1 MVAGG
6 QDVNLMKVRGLVF
19 DPHTNMYIVILNDE
33 ENKEVLPIWIGKFE
47 ANAICFILEGITPP
61 RPMTHDLTK
70 SILDTLD
77 IKIIS
82 IVINNLKDNTYY
94 AKIHLSSQGSE
105 VVIDSRPSDAIALAL
120 RSSAPIFVSEDVLEK
135 RNAENL
141 DQWLKNLKPEDF
153 GKYLS

>member
-1 MVAGG
+1 M
-6 QDVNLMKVRGLVF
+6 NLMKVRGLVF

-33 ENKEVLPIWIGKFE
+33 ENKDVLPIWIGKFE

-105 VVIDSRPSDAIALAL
+105 VVVDSRPSDAIALAL

>member
-1 MVAGG
+1 MY
-6 QDVNLMKVRGLVF
+6 LMKVRGLVF

-135 RNAENL
+135 RNSENL
-141 DQWLKNLKPEDF
+141 DQWLKNLKPDDF
-153 GKYLS
+153 GKYMT

>member
-1 MVAGG
+1 
-6 QDVNLMKVRGLVF
+6 
-19 DPHTNMYIVILNDE
+19 
-33 ENKEVLPIWIGKFE
+33 
-47 ANAICFILEGITPP
+47 
-61 RPMTHDLTK
+61 MTHDLTK

-82 IVINNLKDNTYY
+82 IVINNLKENTYY
-94 AKIHLSSQGSE
+94 AKIHLSAQGSE

-153 GKYLS
+153 GKYLT

>member
-1 MVAGG
+1 M
-6 QDVNLMKVRGLVF
+6 NLMKVRGLVF

-61 RPMTHDLTK
+61 RPMTHDMTK

-82 IVINNLKDNTYY
+82 IVINNLKENTYY
-94 AKIHLSSQGSE
+94 AKIHLSAQGSE

>member
-1 MVAGG
+1 MY
-6 QDVNLMKVRGLVF
+6 LMKVRGLVF
-19 DPHTNMYIVILNDE
+19 DPHTNMYIVVLNDE

-82 IVINNLKDNTYY
+82 IVISNLKDNTYY
-94 AKIHLSSQGSE
+94 AKIHLSSHGSE
-105 VVIDSRPSDAIALAL
+105 VVVDSRPSDGIALAL
-120 RSSAPIFVSEDVLEK
+120 RAGAPIFVSEDVLEK
-135 RNAENL
+135 RNSENL

-153 GKYLS
+153 GKYLT

>member
-1 MVAGG
+1 MY
-6 QDVNLMKVRGLVF
+6 LMKVRGLVF
-19 DPHTNMYIVILNDE
+19 DPHTNMYIVVLNDE

-82 IVINNLKDNTYY
+82 IVISNLKDNTYY
-94 AKIHLSSQGSE
+94 AKIHLSSHGSE
-105 VVIDSRPSDAIALAL
+105 VVVDSRPSDGIALAL
-120 RSSAPIFVSEDVLEK
+120 RASAPIFVSEDVLEK
-135 RNAENL
+135 RNSENL

-153 GKYLS
+153 GKYLT

>member
-1 MVAGG
+1 MY
-6 QDVNLMKVRGLVF
+6 LMKVRGLVF

-33 ENKEVLPIWIGKFE
+33 MDKEILPIWIGKFE

-70 SILDTLD
+70 NVLDTLD
-77 IKIIS
+77 VKIIS

-94 AKIHLSSQGSE
+94 AKIHLLSRGSE

-120 RSSAPIFVSEDVLEK
+120 RASAPIFVAEDVLDK

-153 GKYLS
+153 GKYMT

>member
-1 MVAGG
+1 M
-6 QDVNLMKVRGLVF
+6 NLMKVRGLVF

-82 IVINNLKDNTYY
+82 IVINNLKENTYY

-153 GKYLS
+153 GKYLT

>member
-1 MVAGG
+1 
-6 QDVNLMKVRGLVF
+6 MKVRGLVF

-82 IVINNLKDNTYY
+82 IVINNLKENTYY
-94 AKIHLSSQGSE
+94 AKIHLSAQGSE

>member
-1 MVAGG
+1 
-6 QDVNLMKVRGLVF
+6 MKVRGLVF

-33 ENKEVLPIWIGKFE
+33 ENKDVLPIWIGKFE

-94 AKIHLSSQGSE
+94 AKIHLSSHGSE
-105 VVIDSRPSDAIALAL
+105 VVVDSRPSDAIALAL

>member
-1 MVAGG
+1 MY
-6 QDVNLMKVRGLVF
+6 LMKVRGLVF

-33 ENKEVLPIWIGKFE
+33 TDKEILPIWIGKFE

-70 SILDTLD
+70 NVLDTLD
-77 IKIIS
+77 VKIIS
-82 IVINNLKDNTYY
+82 VVINNLKDNTYY
-94 AKIHLSSQGSE
+94 AKIHLQAGGSE

-120 RSSAPIFVSEDVLEK
+120 RASAPIFVAEDVLDK
-135 RNAENL
+135 RNSENL

-153 GKYLS
+153 GKYMT

>member
-1 MVAGG
+1 MY
-6 QDVNLMKVRGLVF
+6 LMKVRGLVF

-33 ENKEVLPIWIGKFE
+33 TDKEILPIWIGKFE

-70 SILDTLD
+70 NVLDTLD
-77 IKIIS
+77 VKIIS

-94 AKIHLSSQGSE
+94 AKIHLQARGSE

-120 RSSAPIFVSEDVLEK
+120 RASAPIFVAEDVLEK
-135 RNAENL
+135 RNSENL

-153 GKYLS
+153 GKYMT

>member
-1 MVAGG
+1 M
-6 QDVNLMKVRGLVF
+6 NLMKVRGLVF

-135 RNAENL
+135 RNSENL

>member
-1 MVAGG
+1 
-6 QDVNLMKVRGLVF
+6 VNLMKVRGLVF

-82 IVINNLKDNTYY
+82 IVINNLKENTYY
-94 AKIHLSSQGSE
+94 AKIHLSAQGSE
-105 VVIDSRPSDAIALAL
+105 VVIDSRPSKIGVLAL

-153 GKYLS
+153 GKYLT

>member
-1 MVAGG
+1 MY
-6 QDVNLMKVRGLVF
+6 LMKVRGLVF

-33 ENKEVLPIWIGKFE
+33 MDKEILPIWIGKFE

-70 SILDTLD
+70 NVLDTLD
-77 IKIIS
+77 VKIIS

-94 AKIHLSSQGSE
+94 AKIHLLSRGSE

-120 RSSAPIFVSEDVLEK
+120 RASAPIFVADDVLDK

-153 GKYLS
+153 GKYMT

>member
-1 MVAGG
+1 MY
-6 QDVNLMKVRGLVF
+6 LMKVRGLVF

-33 ENKEVLPIWIGKFE
+33 TDKEILPIWIGKFE

-70 SILDTLD
+70 NVLDTLGV
-77 IKIIS
+77 KIIS

-94 AKIHLSSQGSE
+94 AKIHLQARGSE

-120 RSSAPIFVSEDVLEK
+120 RASAPIFVAEDVLEK
-135 RNAENL
+135 RNSENL

-153 GKYLS
+153 GKYMT

>member
-1 MVAGG
+1 MF
-6 QDVNLMKVRGLVF
+6 LMKVRGLVF

-47 ANAICFILEGITPP
+47 ANSICFILEGITPP

-82 IVINNLKDNTYY
+82 IVINNLKENTYY

-135 RNAENL
+135 RNSENL

-153 GKYLS
+153 GKYMT

>member
-1 MVAGG
+1 MY
-6 QDVNLMKVRGLVF
+6 LMKVRGLVF

-33 ENKEVLPIWIGKFE
+33 TDKEILPIWIGKFE

-70 SILDTLD
+70 NVLDTLGV
-77 IKIIS
+77 KIIS

-94 AKIHLSSQGSE
+94 AKIHLQSGGSE
-105 VVIDSRPSDAIALAL
+105 VVVDSRPSDAIALAL
-120 RSSAPIFVSEDVLEK
+120 RASAPIFVAEDVLEK
-135 RNAENL
+135 RNSENL

-153 GKYLS
+153 GKYMT

>member
-1 MVAGG
+1 M
-6 QDVNLMKVRGLVF
+6 NLMKVRGLVF

-33 ENKEVLPIWIGKFE
+33 ENKDVLPIWIGKFE
-47 ANAICFILEGITPP
+47 ANAICFILEGIIPP

-94 AKIHLSSQGSE
+94 AKIHLSSHGSE
-105 VVIDSRPSDAIALAL
+105 VVVDSRPSDAIALAL

>member
-1 MVAGG
+1 MY
-6 QDVNLMKVRGLVF
+6 LMKVRGLVF

-47 ANAICFILEGITPP
+47 ANAICFVLEGITPP

-70 SILDTLD
+70 SIMDTLD

-94 AKIHLSSQGSE
+94 AKIHLLSHGSE

-120 RSSAPIFVSEDVLEK
+120 KSNAPIFVSEEVLEK
-135 RNAENL
+135 RNSENL
-141 DQWLKNLKPEDF
+141 DQWLKNLRPEDF
-153 GKYLS
+153 GKFLT

>member
-1 MVAGG
+1 
-6 QDVNLMKVRGLVF
+6 MKVRGLVF

-61 RPMTHDLTK
+61 RPMTHDMTK

-82 IVINNLKDNTYY
+82 IVINNLKENTYY
-94 AKIHLSSQGSE
+94 AKIHLSAQGSE

>member
-1 MVAGG
+1 MY
-6 QDVNLMKVRGLVF
+6 LMKVRGLVF

-47 ANAICFILEGITPP
+47 ATSICFILEGITPP

-135 RNAENL
+135 RNSENL
-141 DQWLKNLKPEDF
+141 DQWLKNLKPDDF
-153 GKYLS
+153 GKYMT

>member
-1 MVAGG
+1 MY
-6 QDVNLMKVRGLVF
+6 LMKVRGLVF

-33 ENKEVLPIWIGKFE
+33 TDKEILPIWIGKFE

-70 SILDTLD
+70 NVLDTLD
-77 IKIIS
+77 VKIIS

-94 AKIHLSSQGSE
+94 AKIHLQSGGSE
-105 VVIDSRPSDAIALAL
+105 VVVDSRPSDAIALAL
-120 RSSAPIFVSEDVLEK
+120 RASAPIFVAEDVLEK
-135 RNAENL
+135 RNSENL

-153 GKYLS
+153 GKYMT

>member
-1 MVAGG
+1 MF
-6 QDVNLMKVRGLVF
+6 LMKVRGLVF

-82 IVINNLKDNTYY
+82 IVINNLKENTYY
-94 AKIHLSSQGSE
+94 AKIHMSSHGSE
-105 VVIDSRPSDAIALAL
+105 VVVDSRPSDAIALAL

-135 RNAENL
+135 RNSENL

-153 GKYLS
+153 GKYLT